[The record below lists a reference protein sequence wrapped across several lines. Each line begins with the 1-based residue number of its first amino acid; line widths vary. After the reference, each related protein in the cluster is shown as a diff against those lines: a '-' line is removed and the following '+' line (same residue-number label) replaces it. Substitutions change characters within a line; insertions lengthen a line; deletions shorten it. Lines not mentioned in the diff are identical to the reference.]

1 MKINLYTKSTLT
13 IIAICLI
20 TLIFKNNGVIP
31 TLRAASTT
39 LKQLNDG
46 GVDVRIT
53 GVNYTIPIKG
63 ESSFDNAIPVSI
75 ENIKYSISNSLP
87 VKVKK
92 LADLHLLLPFIEF

>member
-1 MKINLYTKSTLT
+1 M
-13 IIAICLI
+13 
-20 TLIFKNNGVIP
+20 
-31 TLRAASTT
+31 
-39 LKQLNDG
+39 
-46 GVDVRIT
+46 
-53 GVNYTIPIKG
+53 PIKG

>member
-20 TLIFKNNGVIP
+20 TLIIKKNGVIP

-46 GVDVRIT
+46 GDDVHII
-53 GVNYTIPIKG
+53 GVNYTIPK
-63 ESSFDNAIPVSI
+63 FP
-75 ENIKYSISNSLP
+75 
-87 VKVKK
+87 
-92 LADLHLLLPFIEF
+92 

>member
-39 LKQLNDG
+39 LKQLKMEALTF
-46 GVDVRIT
+46 VSPVLIT
-53 GVNYTIPIKG
+53 QY
-63 ESSFDNAIPVSI
+63 
-75 ENIKYSISNSLP
+75 
-87 VKVKK
+87 
-92 LADLHLLLPFIEF
+92 

>member
-53 GVNYTIPIKG
+53 GVNYTILKFPTK
-63 ESSFDNAIPVSI
+63 
-75 ENIKYSISNSLP
+75 
-87 VKVKK
+87 
-92 LADLHLLLPFIEF
+92 